1 MYLPAAAKLGLRFSS
16 ISIIA
21 PLVSAFAFQ
30 PVAYTF
36 VPRPSSCLPSPH
48 FLAQPAILPA
58 DSYFRRHLTNYCKMA
73 ASSDVSAATPAMFS
87 SAKDARAFVA
97 ETVLT
102 KSGQNVVKC
111 GELACQR
118 DSFQTTL
125 DGTKPLAYA
134 IFEEVVQTTKKKKC
148 GKSKKKSGV
157 EGGDGGDSVIAGP
170 QLVLALSD
178 SILYPEGGGQP
189 FDTGKI
195 VIKKSPSSAET
206 IELSVTE
213 VNGMHQVCLLTC
225 PLPAADQEH
234 IMETLQSDDSVVD
247 QVLDWER
254 RFDLMT
260 QHSAQHLISAVA
272 LSEPFD
278 YGTHS
283 FSLSTKSDIS
293 YVDLLV
299 ETDIDTFVHREN
311 AMRIEEI
318 VNANIRNNL
327 PMTPRYVDEEDL
339 IKAKESGEVRSRLLP
354 EGITGRIRLVEIGLG
369 SEMVDQNTCGG
380 THVQSL
386 GQLQMVKFFKLD
398 RVKSNILRVYFAAGK
413 RLMNTM
419 NVAYKREDQLT
430 NIFSC
435 TESEIVG
442 RVNAMVDDRREK
454 ERVIQKLNEKLCYFQ
469 AKEIVEMLH
478 ANDGVAVIDLGDVDM
493 QYKTILAN
501 TVAEAKGGMSES
513 LLLMIGGSES
523 GEEGSFLLCGDEEL
537 VEKTGKIVAAALEGR
552 GGGRGGK
559 FQGKGNNIRKGLEEA
574 RRLMLEAKA

>member
-1 MYLPAAAKLGLRFSS
+1 
-16 ISIIA
+16 
-21 PLVSAFAFQ
+21 
-30 PVAYTF
+30 
-36 VPRPSSCLPSPH
+36 
-48 FLAQPAILPA
+48 
-58 DSYFRRHLTNYCKMA
+58 MA
-73 ASSDVSAATPAMFS
+73 ASSDIAAATPAMFS

-134 IFEEVVQTTKKKKC
+134 IFEEVVKSTKKKKG
-148 GKSKKKSGV
+148 GKNKKKNGG
-157 EGGDGGDSVIAGP
+157 EGEDGGDSGVAGP

-195 VIKKSPSSAET
+195 VIKKSPSSAEA
-206 IELSVTE
+206 IELPVIE
-213 VNGMHQVCLLTC
+213 VNGMSQVCLLTC

-247 QVLDWER
+247 QALAWER

-272 LSEPFD
+272 LSEPFG

-299 ETDIDTFVHREN
+299 ETDIDTDVHREN
-311 AMRIEEI
+311 AIRIENL
-318 VNANIRNNL
+318 VNENIRLNL

-339 IKAKESGEVRSRLLP
+339 ITAKESGEVRSRLLP

-413 RLMNTM
+413 RLMNIM
-419 NVAYKREDQLT
+419 NVAYKREDELT

-454 ERVIQKLNEKLCYFQ
+454 ERVIQNLNEKLCYFQ
-469 AKEIVEMLH
+469 AKEIAEMLN

-523 GEEGSFLLCGDEEL
+523 GEEGSFLLVGDEEL
-537 VEKTGKIVAAALEGR
+537 VEKTGKIVAATLEGR

-574 RRLMLEAKA
+574 RRLMLEAKV

>member
-1 MYLPAAAKLGLRFSS
+1 MCLPAPAKLGLRFSS

-21 PLVSAFAFQ
+21 PLVSAFAVQ
-30 PVAYTF
+30 
-36 VPRPSSCLPSPH
+36 S
-48 FLAQPAILPA
+48 
-58 DSYFRRHLTNYCKMA
+58 A
-73 ASSDVSAATPAMFS
+73 AFSVSSDTPTMFS

-97 ETVLT
+97 ENVLT

-134 IFEEVVQTTKKKKC
+134 IFEEAAPTTKKKK
-148 GKSKKKSGV
+148 GGQSKKKNGG
-157 EGGDGGDSVIAGP
+157 EGEDGGDSRLAGP

-178 SILYPEGGGQP
+178 SILYPSGGGQP

-195 VIKKSPSSAET
+195 AIKSPSSAEA
-206 IELSVTE
+206 IELSVVE
-213 VNGMHQVCLLTC
+213 VNGMSQVCVLTC
-225 PLPAADQEH
+225 PLPADDQER
-234 IMETLQSDDSVVD
+234 IMEALQSENTVVD
-247 QVLDWER
+247 QFLAWER

-272 LSEPFD
+272 LSEPFG
-278 YGTHS
+278 YNTHS

-293 YVDLLV
+293 YVDLMV
-299 ETDIDTFVHREN
+299 ETDVDTDVHREN
-311 AMRIEEI
+311 AMRIEQL
-318 VNANIRNNL
+318 VNENIRLNL
-327 PMTPRYVDEEDL
+327 PMTPRYVDKEDL

-354 EGITGRIRLVEIGLG
+354 EGVTGRIRLVEIGLG

-386 GQLQMVKFFKLD
+386 GQLQIVKFFKLD
-398 RVKSNILRVYFAAGK
+398 RVKSNVLRVYFAAGK
-413 RLMNTM
+413 RLMNIM
-419 NVAYKREDQLT
+419 NVAYKREDELT

-454 ERVIQKLNEKLCYFQ
+454 EREIQKLNEKLCYFQ
-469 AKEIVEMLH
+469 AKEIVEMLN
-478 ANDGVAVIDLGDVDM
+478 ANDGVAVIDLGDADM
-493 QYKTILAN
+493 QYKTILSN
-501 TVAEAKGGMSES
+501 TVAERKGDMSES

-523 GEEGSFLLCGDEEL
+523 GEEGSFLLVGDGGL
-537 VEKTGKIVAAALEGR
+537 VEKTGKLVAAALEGR

-559 FQGKGNNIRKGLEEA
+559 FQGKGNKIRKGLEEA

>member
-21 PLVSAFAFQ
+21 PLISTFALQPAVAF
-30 PVAYTF
+30 TF
-36 VPRPSSCLPSPH
+36 LHRPSSCLPSPH
-48 FLAQPAILPA
+48 SGATRQPAR
-58 DSYFRRHLTNYCKMA
+58 SYFRRHLTNYCKMA

-102 KSGQNVVKC
+102 KSGQNAVKC

-134 IFEEVVQTTKKKKC
+134 IFEEAVKTTKKKK
-148 GKSKKKSGV
+148 GSKNKKKTGG
-157 EGGDGGDSVIAGP
+157 EGEDGGDSGVAGP

-195 VIKKSPSSAET
+195 VIKKSPSSAEAIVLPV
-206 IELSVTE
+206 IEVT
-213 VNGMHQVCLLTC
+213 GMSQVCLLTC
-225 PLPAADQEH
+225 PLPVDGQEH
-234 IMETLQSDDSVVD
+234 IMEALQSENVVD

-278 YGTHS
+278 YDTHS

-299 ETDIDTFVHREN
+299 ETDIETEVHREN
-311 AMRIEEI
+311 AMRIEQL
-318 VNANIRNNL
+318 VNENIRNNL

-419 NVAYKREDQLT
+419 NAAYKQEDELT

-454 ERVIQKLNEKLCYFQ
+454 ERVIQKLNEKMCYFQ
-469 AKEIVEMLH
+469 AKEIVEMLN
-478 ANDGVAVIDLGDVDM
+478 ANDGVAVIDLGDADM

-501 TVAEAKGGMSES
+501 TVAERRGDMAES
-513 LLLMIGGSES
+513 LLLMIGGSEID
-523 GEEGSFLLCGDEEL
+523 EEGSFLLVGDEEL
-537 VEKTGKIVAAALEGR
+537 VEKTGKLVAAALEGR

-574 RRLMLEAKA
+574 RRLMLEAKV